1 MLVIG
6 SCDLPASHNN
16 AHTQPRGQIQLI
28 IGPMFSGKTT
38 ELMRRLKRYEIANH
52 RCLIIKYAG
61 DTRYDVENIRT
72 HDRQA
77 MAAVKATALSN
88 LRDRSSEFR
97 VIGIDEG
104 QFFPDIVEFAE
115 DMAEAGKVVVIAALD
130 GTYQRQGFP
139 SILTLVP
146 LSESVIK
153 LSAVCMLCYAEAAYT
168 KRRGQEKEVEV
179 IGGAEKYMAVCRACY
194 SQDEERSSS
203 KEC

>member
-6 SCDLPASHNN
+6 SCDLPVSHE
-16 AHTQPRGQIQLI
+16 PRGQIQLI

-38 ELMRRLKRYEIANH
+38 ELMRRLKRYEVANH
-52 RCLIIKYAG
+52 KCLIVKYAG
-61 DTRYDVENIRT
+61 DTRYDEENIST

-77 MAAVKATALSN
+77 MAAVKATSLSN
-88 LRDRSSEFR
+88 LKSASSDFR

-115 DMAEAGKVVVIAALD
+115 YMADAGKVVVIAALD

-153 LSAVCMLCYAEAAYT
+153 LSAVCMVCYAEAAYT

-179 IGGAEKYMAVCRACY
+179 IGGTDKYMAVCRTCY
-194 SQDEERSSS
+194 SQADDVPP

>member
-6 SCDLPASHNN
+6 SCDLPVSHK
-16 AHTQPRGQIQLI
+16 PRGQIQLI

-38 ELMRRLKRYEIANH
+38 ELMRRLKRYEVANH
-52 RCLIIKYAG
+52 KCLIVKYAG
-61 DTRYDVENIRT
+61 DTRYDVENIST

-77 MAAVKATALSN
+77 MAAVKATTLSN
-88 LRDRSSEFR
+88 LKATSSDFR

-115 DMAEAGKVVVIAALD
+115 DMADAGKVVVIAALD
-130 GTYQRQGFP
+130 GTYQRQGF
-139 SILTLVP
+139 SNILTLVP

-168 KRRGQEKEVEV
+168 KRRGQEKEVEI
-179 IGGAEKYMAVCRACY
+179 IGGTDKYMAVCRACY
-194 SQDEERSSS
+194 SQDNSTPPEE
-203 KEC
+203 C

>member
-6 SCDLPASHNN
+6 SCDLPVNRHDVDA
-16 AHTQPRGQIQLI
+16 QPKGQIQLI

-52 RCLIIKYAG
+52 KCLIVKYAG
-61 DTRYDVENIRT
+61 DTRYDAENIST
-72 HDRQA
+72 HDKQA
-77 MAAVKATALSN
+77 MAAVKATTLSN
-88 LRDRSSEFR
+88 LRDVMSDFR
-97 VIGIDEG
+97 IIGIDEG

-115 DMAEAGKVVVIAALD
+115 DMAEAGKIVVVAALD

-139 SILTLVP
+139 NILTLVP

-153 LSAVCMLCYAEAAYT
+153 LSAVCMLCFAEAAYT
-168 KRRGQEKEVEV
+168 KRRGREKEVEV
-179 IGGAEKYMAVCRACY
+179 IGGADKYMAVCRGCY
-194 SQDEERSSS
+194 SQDDTPA